1 MTNSSNSLASKAYII
16 ATATAGLLAIT
27 SSANVNSA
35 ILSDMQYSVSSS
47 YQGDFYSS
55 KTTATTQFAPIHISQ
70 EMLFNAE
77 IEKIKKII
85 ASKFNTKVTATWVPA
100 KNLEEKTCLFVKCDI
115 QDEFANDFDKLSA
128 FELNLYLTLKE
139 TLNESQFFN
148 MIALL

>member
-1 MTNSSNSLASKAYII
+1 MTNSSNSLASNII
-16 ATATAGLLAIT
+16 ATATAGLLVTAP
-27 SSANVNSA
+27 SANVNSA
-35 ILSDMQYSVSSS
+35 ILSDMQHFVSSS

-77 IEKIKKII
+77 IEKIKKNI
-85 ASKFNTKVTATWVPA
+85 ASRFNTKVTATWVPA
-100 KNLEEKTCLFVKCDI
+100 KDLEEKTCLFVKCDI
-115 QDEFANDFDKLSA
+115 QDKYADDFDKLSD
-128 FELNLYLTLKE
+128 FELNLYLSLKE